1 MELRT
6 NPDSI
11 NYQAEIIEIKEYKKH
26 PNADKLFIVNVNFNT
41 VITGVEPKV
50 GDTMVYFPV
59 MSKLNPIFLSYINGF
74 IESTLNKDTNVKGF
88 FTNKCRVK
96 PIKLRG
102 LPSEGYLHPIKD
114 INDFFKVDLSKK
126 DVGISFN
133 QIDSTTLCD
142 KYIIPTNA
150 NKSTEGKTRQQK
162 SVKIN
167 RLVDNQFRL
176 HVDTEN
182 LRKNVF
188 KISPEDII
196 GIHYKKHGTSWVV
209 GNVLIKRQLSWLEK
223 LAKRFGIKVT
233 ESEHDFIYSSRKV
246 VKNGYLNT
254 NPIHYYSY
262 DLWEDIKDLVKD
274 KIPKG
279 YTLYGE
285 ALGFTKGGAY
295 IQKDYDYGC
304 KPEEMKLYVYRITN
318 TNEDGFKIE
327 LTDNQIKQFCDK
339 YDLNYNDT
347 MIYYGKAKDLYP
359 KIPID
364 QHWHENLLLLLQEDH
379 NEKDCYMC
387 VNKVPEEGIV
397 VTKESL
403 FEYEAYKLKSF
414 RFLDYED
421 KQLEAGEG
429 NIEDNQELQES
440 NEEPDTKEI
449 N

>member
-11 NYQAEIIEIKEYKKH
+11 NYQAEIIQIKEYKKH

-50 GDTMVYFPV
+50 GDIMVYFPV
-59 MSKLNPIFLSYINGF
+59 MSKINPKFLSYINGF
-74 IESTLNKDTNVKGF
+74 SNPALNSDQTVKGF
-88 FTNKCRVK
+88 FTDKCRVK

-102 LPSEGYLHPIKD
+102 LASEGYLHPI
-114 INDFFKVDLSKK
+114 NDLNACFITNFSSQNVGQSFNEVDVDL
-126 DVGISFN
+126 I
-133 QIDSTTLCD
+133 CD
-142 KYIIPTNA
+142 KYVVKARQTGLPRD
-150 NKSTEGKTRQQK
+150 KQQK

-188 KISPEDII
+188 KLSPEDMI

-209 GNVLIKRQLSWLEK
+209 GNVLIKRQLSWLER
-223 LAKRFGIKVT
+223 LAKKLGVKVA

-246 VKNGYLNT
+246 VKNGYLNS
-254 NPIHYYSY
+254 NPRHYYSY
-262 DLWEDIKDLVKD
+262 DLWEDIKDRVKD

-285 ALGFTKGGAY
+285 ALGFTKDGGY
-295 IQKDYDYGC
+295 IQKGYDYGC
-304 KPEEMKLYVYRITN
+304 KPGEMKLYVYRITN

-339 YDLNYNDT
+339 YDLNYGDT
-347 MIYYGKAKDLYP
+347 IKYYGKAKDLYP
-359 KIPID
+359 KIPTD
-364 QHWHENLLLLLQEDH
+364 KHWHENLLLLLQDEH
-379 NEKDCYMC
+379 TEQDCYMC
-387 VNKVPEEGIV
+387 VNIVPEEGIV

-421 KQLEAGEG
+421 KQLEAGEA

-440 NEEPDTKEI
+440 DGEPDTEEK